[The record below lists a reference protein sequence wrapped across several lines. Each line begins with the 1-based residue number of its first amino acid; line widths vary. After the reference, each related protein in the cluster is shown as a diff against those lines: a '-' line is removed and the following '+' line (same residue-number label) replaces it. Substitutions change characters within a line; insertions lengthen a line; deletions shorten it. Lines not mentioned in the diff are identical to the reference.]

1 MNNEKSRIGASLLQS
16 ILILSLKNVDPG
28 SLNGSLQAEQNFS
41 SATTRPTTPFYSYIK
56 IL

>member
-1 MNNEKSRIGASLLQS
+1 MKKNAPMIGASLLQS

-41 SATTRPTTPFYSYIK
+41 SATTRPTTTFYSYIK